1 MRKNDDKITRNIYS
15 VWYFIFLFIGCAVYF
30 NGNYNLNKI
39 KSKTVGDG
47 QYGTARF
54 ATDKEVHQSLKYIE
68 FDSVKWRKGIDLPK
82 SQGLVV
88 GSKINFGKTFG
99 YVDCDDIHLLMI
111 GAAGVGKTAHFLYPN
126 LEYACASGVSF
137 ITTDTKGD
145 LYRNYGGIAHDY
157 YGYNISVIDLR
168 NPLFQMEIICFIWS
182 INIWISINKTEMI
195 CH

>member
-1 MRKNDDKITRNIYS
+1 MTKSQGI
-15 VWYFIFLFIGCAVYF
+15 FIAFGILFFLFIGCAVYF

-168 NPLFQMEIICFIWS
+168 NPLFQMETICFIWL
-182 INIWISINKTEMI
+182 INIWISTNKTEMI
-195 CH
+195 CL